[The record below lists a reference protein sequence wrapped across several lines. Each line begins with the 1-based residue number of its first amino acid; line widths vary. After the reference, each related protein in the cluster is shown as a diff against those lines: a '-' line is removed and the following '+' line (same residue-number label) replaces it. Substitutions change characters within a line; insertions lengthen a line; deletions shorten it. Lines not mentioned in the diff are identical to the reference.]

1 MTQKN
6 TRRGYTHS
14 CCPKGFTLIELLVV
28 VLIIG
33 ILAAVAVPQYQV
45 AVEKSR
51 MAEALVILKKAQQT
65 RVLDYFEK
73 GGEDASAAIDIM
85 EFSGGTWDENGEY
98 YCTKNFVYDF
108 GDATGARAYRTNS
121 IPDDCSSLSGSPSYE
136 LWMSSPFDGEDW
148 QDSNLCSANDD
159 LGYKICQSL
168 TAQGFRVND
177 DR

>member
-1 MTQKN
+1 MTYSN

-14 CCPKGFTLIELLVV
+14 GCSKGFTLIELLVV

-51 MAEALVILKKAQQT
+51 MTEALVILKKAQQA
-65 RVLDYFEK
+65 RVLDYLER
-73 GGEDASAAIDIM
+73 GADDGSGPTDIM
-85 EFSGGTWDENGEY
+85 EFSGGTWDENGSF
-98 YCTKNFVYDF
+98 YCTKHFVYELD
-108 GDATGARAYRTNS
+108 DNTGARAYRTNS
-121 IPDDCSSLSGSPSYE
+121 IPDDCSIPSSSSYE
-136 LWMSSPFDGEDW
+136 LWLSSPSDGEGW